1 VDVADAAENPRR
13 LAWDRGSPMACGF
26 EGERKRQPM
35 TSKAKARVTALCL
48 TTIVRS
54 VER

>member
-1 VDVADAAENPRR
+1 MDVVDAAESPRR
-13 LAWDRGSPMACGF
+13 FVLDPGSPMACGF